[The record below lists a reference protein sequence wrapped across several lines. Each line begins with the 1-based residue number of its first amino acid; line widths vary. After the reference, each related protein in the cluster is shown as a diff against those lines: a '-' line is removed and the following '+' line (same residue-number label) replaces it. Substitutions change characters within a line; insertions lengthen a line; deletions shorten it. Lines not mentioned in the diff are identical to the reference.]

1 MAGGGKEA
9 NYWPGFVDALSNV
22 VVVMVFV
29 LVVFTI
35 GLIHFSQNKAKEIV
49 AQAALDQRE
58 GGQPDEKQVVV
69 KQFVSELLASKIESL
84 VHENERLR
92 ELVTLHKSKT
102 PASVESSPAAAAS
115 KASSP
120 NASAVAPAAD
130 QAAPTPSESS
140 LAPNR
145 CPNWQWWCARTWRC
159 AKH

>member
-49 AQAALDQRE
+49 AQAALDERD

-92 ELVTLHKSKT
+92 ELAGEPAPANPERPASADSASAGATVKT
-102 PASVESSPAAAAS
+102 PNSPAARPKAAG
-115 KASSP
+115 
-120 NASAVAPAAD
+120 
-130 QAAPTPSESS
+130 PTPKS
-140 LAPNR
+140 R
-145 CPNWQWWCARTWRC
+145 
-159 AKH
+159 